1 MPDCRLLSRTTALAW
16 HSYSLTCSHILK
28 LGCQR
33 QSRQAPV
40 VDDTSADS
48 DKADNGYILVYS
60 KTDDSKVK
68 NRRLPCFYCG
78 EFVLQMNCHLLQK
91 HGEETLVTAVSVSTT
106 HNVT

>member
-1 MPDCRLLSRTTALAW
+1 MPDCGLLSTTTALAW
-16 HSYSLTCSHILK
+16 HSYSLTCSHILE

-48 DKADNGYILVYS
+48 DKADNGNILVYS

-68 NRRLPCFYCG
+68 S
-78 EFVLQMNCHLLQK
+78 HLF
-91 HGEETLVTAVSVSTT
+91 LVSQLRS
-106 HNVT
+106 